1 MAWDEVEEVIQTQAN
16 LKLNLEKQ
24 DPLKS
29 FCQDNLYIDQCQL
42 YDNWDSW
49 QLQMFN
55 SLSMLHDSVIL
66 GLSCPSFFFFF
77 SLLFFCIWFTM
88 NQAKMSDCTIT
99 CCEIYILWCCFRSV
113 HCTVLNCV
121 LGWIKDRGKGLTRS
135 NKEHRA
141 SFFFGLREREGESLV
156 ILDLDLPEFV
166 IFLWVKFVFICD
178 VVN

>member
-1 MAWDEVEEVIQTQAN
+1 MEEVIQTQAD

-55 SLSMLHDSVIL
+55 SLLILHDSVIL
-66 GLSCPSFFFFF
+66 ELSCTSLFFF
-77 SLLFFCIWFTM
+77 LLFFCIWFTM
-88 NQAKMSDCTIT
+88 NQAMMSDCTIT
-99 CCEIYILWCCFRSV
+99 CCEIYVLWCCFRSV
-113 HCTVLNCV
+113 HWTVSYRV
-121 LGWIKDRGKGLTRS
+121 LGWIKDRRKGLTRS

-141 SFFFGLREREGESLV
+141 SFFLVWEREREREREIGNLN
-156 ILDLDLPEFV
+156 LDLLEFV
-166 IFLWVKFVFICD
+166 IFLWVKFVFICE
-178 VVN
+178 VIN